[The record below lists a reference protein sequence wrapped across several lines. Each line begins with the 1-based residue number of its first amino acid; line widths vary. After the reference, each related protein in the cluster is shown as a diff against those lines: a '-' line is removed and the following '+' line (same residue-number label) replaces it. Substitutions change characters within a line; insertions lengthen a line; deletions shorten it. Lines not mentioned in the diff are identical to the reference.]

1 MNNVQIGSLVTSK
14 QGRDKD
20 KVYIVLGIQGDRV
33 ILSDGKVR
41 PIKKPKVKN
50 IKHISPL
57 SKEAVFNV
65 NDHITDE
72 KIAHS
77 ISTLE
82 QNDN

>member
-14 QGRDKD
+14 KGRDKD
-20 KVYIVLGIQGDRV
+20 KTYMVLGFQGDRV

-50 IKHISPL
+50 IKHISIL
-57 SKEAVFNV
+57 SKEAVCNV

-82 QNDN
+82 QDDN

>member
-1 MNNVQIGSLVTSK
+1 MENVQTGSLVISK
-14 QGRDKD
+14 QGRDKG
-20 KVYIVLGIQGDRV
+20 KVYMVLGFQGDRV
-33 ILSDGKVR
+33 ILSDGRFR

-50 IKHISPL
+50 IKHISL
-57 SKEAVFNV
+57 INKGNVFNV
-65 NDHITDE
+65 NGHITDE